1 MVNNYTF
8 DLVLDKAILFVDCDP
23 VLEILWSV
31 MILKW
36 LSISVRLERD
46 LKAETMIGGT
56 SDGMEASSNNM
67 PRKREITKSTSNLNS
82 YQKDSLKLKRPESA
96 YFLFMNERHDALVA
110 ESKSQVEIAKLTR
123 EEWKNMTK
131 NQKASYEI
139 VAKQNKKYTQEIEVY
154 KQNKREDELL
164 QVLKQE
170 ALQLLKKREN

>member
-1 MVNNYTF
+1 KSCSIMVNNYTF
-8 DLVLDKAILFVDCDP
+8 DLVLDKAILFVDCDLVLDKAILFVDCDP

-46 LKAETMIGGT
+46 LKISFFAYKKE
-56 SDGMEASSNNM
+56 
-67 PRKREITKSTSNLNS
+67 
-82 YQKDSLKLKRPESA
+82 KDSLKLKRLESA
-96 YFLFMNERHDALVA
+96 YFLFMNERRNALVA
-110 ESKSQVEIAKLTR
+110 ESKSQIEIAKLTR

-131 NQKASYEI
+131 TQKASYEI
-139 VAKQNKKYTQEIEVY
+139 VAKQNKKYTQEIKVY
-154 KQNKREDELL
+154 KQNKREDERL

>member
-1 MVNNYTF
+1 QFTQRSRVWKIQYIAELERN
-8 DLVLDKAILFVDCDP
+8 ILALQAKHLSSIGERFKVVFVDG
-23 VLEILWSV
+23 IL
-31 MILKW
+31 LT
-36 LSISVRLERD
+36 
-46 LKAETMIGGT
+46 KAETMIGGT
-56 SDGMEASSNNM
+56 SDGMEARPSSIFYVN
-67 PRKREITKSTSNLNS
+67 RFHFLHTIKE
-82 YQKDSLKLKRPESA
+82 KDSLKLKRLESA
-96 YFLFMNERHDALVA
+96 YFLFMNERRDALVT

-131 NQKASYEI
+131 NKKASYEI